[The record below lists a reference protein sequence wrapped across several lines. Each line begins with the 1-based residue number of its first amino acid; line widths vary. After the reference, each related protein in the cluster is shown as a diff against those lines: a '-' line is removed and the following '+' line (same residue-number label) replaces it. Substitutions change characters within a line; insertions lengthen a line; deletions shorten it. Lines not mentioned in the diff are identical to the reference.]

1 MELDIKDRLFI
12 VCGATSGFGNAVTRR
27 LILEGA
33 RVIGIARR
41 REMLENLE
49 SEQGKSLEILQA
61 DVTSESFLALLTDQ
75 INGRKTDGVVVN
87 ASGPPALPF
96 AETTMEDWDQAYRQL
111 LRWKVGLTR
120 LLLPH
125 FMKNNYGRFV
135 YIESSSIKQPIE
147 TMILST
153 SLRLAVAGFAKTISQ
168 EIPDKG
174 ITFNV
179 LAPGYHHTPA
189 VDRIAQ
195 KKSQLSGIPEE
206 EALKQL
212 VGGIPMKKMGDP
224 DQFATLALW
233 LLSPLSAYV
242 TGQVFAVDGGM
253 VRSIL

>member
-12 VCGATSGFGNAVTRR
+12 VCGATSGFGNAITRR
-27 LILEGA
+27 LIREGA
-33 RVIGIARR
+33 RVVGIARR
-41 REMLENLE
+41 KEMLEALRGE
-49 SEQGKSLEILQA
+49 LGESLEILHA
-61 DVTSESFLALLTDQ
+61 DVTSESFLTLLTDQ
-75 INGRKTDGVVVN
+75 INGRKTDGVVIN

-96 AETTMEDWDQAYRQL
+96 EETTMEEWDQAYHQL

-125 FMKNNYGRFV
+125 FLKYQYGRFV
-135 YIESSSIKQPIE
+135 YVESASIKQPIE

-179 LAPGYHHTPA
+179 LAPGYHQTPA
-189 VDRIAQ
+189 VERIVQ
-195 KKSQLSGIPEE
+195 KKSQLSGMPEE

-212 VGGIPMKKMGDP
+212 AGGIPMKKMGDP

-233 LLSPLSAYV
+233 LLSPLSSFV

-253 VRSIL
+253 VRGIL

>member
-12 VCGATSGFGNAVTRR
+12 VCGATSGFGNAITRR
-27 LILEGA
+27 LIKEGA

-41 REMLENLE
+41 KEMLEALR
-49 SEQGKSLEILQA
+49 SEMGESLEILQA
-61 DVTSESFLALLTDQ
+61 DVTSELFLTSLMDQ
-75 INGRKTDGVVVN
+75 INDRKTDGVVIN

-111 LRWKVGLTR
+111 LRWKVGLTHS
-120 LLLPH
+120 LLPH
-125 FMKNNYGRFV
+125 FLKQNYGRFV
-135 YIESSSIKQPIE
+135 YVESASIKQPIE

-189 VDRIAQ
+189 VDRIVQ
-195 KKSQLSGIPEE
+195 KKSKLSGIPEE

-212 VGGIPMKKMGDP
+212 AGGIPMKRMGDP
-224 DQFATLALW
+224 DQFASLALW

-253 VRSIL
+253 VRGIL